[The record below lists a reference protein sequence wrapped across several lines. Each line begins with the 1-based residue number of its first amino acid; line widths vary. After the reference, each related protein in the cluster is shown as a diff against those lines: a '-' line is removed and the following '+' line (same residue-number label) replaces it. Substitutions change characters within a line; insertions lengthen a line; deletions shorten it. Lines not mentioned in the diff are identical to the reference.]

1 MADGKLII
9 EVYEYSEG
17 SSSIPSFEFIPCKL
31 STCLNWNKHATLK
44 EIIQKGFDAQPKKLQ
59 NTEKRADV
67 LRMLDEANIGRIN
80 VAYKPPRPG
89 VDSCI
94 ELTNII
100 QVSMADAD
108 ATRGKK
114 KNKNDIILYGRY
126 RLTDGNETT
135 ILRDAQRITLIFSS
149 HADHPG
155 EEMEEDQEFEL
166 QKEICLNITYL
177 YE

>member
-108 ATRGKK
+108 ATRGKMPPEASSSSAPSAM
-114 KNKNDIILYGRY
+114 NPAG
-126 RLTDGNETT
+126 LTT
-135 ILRDAQRITLIFSS
+135 SS
-149 HADHPG
+149 GAVPAVRA
-155 EEMEEDQEFEL
+155 
-166 QKEICLNITYL
+166 TPARAAST
-177 YE
+177 